1 MQVRKRDFLKLAGLS
16 LAGISAVPACRNS
29 TDKIYFDPFLERN
42 TLEVKTFTGNYFE
55 IGRQQ
60 GEIYR
65 QNGMN
70 CDLVKIDPTIYKRQL
85 QIYEKHYPQML
96 EELRG
101 VAEGGNYQLDNVIW
115 WFICGAESC
124 LKEKAA
130 PPKACSIFG
139 VKNQGRLYVGRNYDL
154 FPMTENLFEVYKV
167 VNPQCNSYI
176 AVSDMGSYRFLEA
189 NPKCLFY
196 YPADAINR
204 QGLFVGPTYAFGD
217 QCSYGLAVI
226 HMMKLITETCATVHE
241 ALAVFEKVP
250 LNWPKN
256 FFIADKN
263 GDMAVVEHTSRR
275 FKVLYPQDD
284 ILLQTNHYLDPELK
298 KDDQIYNNTIT
309 NTLMRYNTLERYDEI
324 YQKLK
329 AGKEHF
335 GFEDIIEILGK
346 PGTHACQNWILI
358 KTIWTLALDMTNQQY
373 RIYWDLLS
381 KRKNQE
387 LKI

>member
-1 MQVRKRDFLKLAGLS
+1 MQFTKRDFLKLGGLS
-16 LAGISAVPACRNS
+16 LAGISAGPACRNS
-29 TDKIYFDPFLERN
+29 TDKIYYNPFLERN
-42 TLEVKTFTGNYFE
+42 TLEVKTFAGNYFE

-60 GEIYR
+60 GQIYR

-70 CDLVKIDPTIYKRQL
+70 LDWLKIDPSIYKNQL

-101 VAEGGNYQLDNVIW
+101 MAEGGNYDKDKITY
-115 WFICGAESC
+115 WFINCDATC
-124 LKEKAA
+124 LQEKAG

-139 VKNQGRLYVGRNYDL
+139 VKNKGKLYVGRNYDI
-154 FPMTENLFEVYKV
+154 FPIAENTFEVYKV
-167 VNPQCNSYI
+167 VNPERNSFI
-176 AVSDMGSYRFLEA
+176 AVSDMVIYGYFTKE
-189 NPKCLFY
+189 KKYLFY
-196 YPADAINR
+196 VPEDAINNK
-204 QGLFVGPTYAFGD
+204 GLFIGLTYAFGD
-217 QCSYGLAVI
+217 QCSWGIFVS
-226 HMMKLITETCATVHE
+226 HMIKLISETCETVRD
-241 ALAVFEKVP
+241 ALNVFERVP
-250 LNWPKN
+250 LCWPKN

-263 GDMAVVEHTSRR
+263 GDMAVVEHTAKR
-275 FKVLYPQDD
+275 FKVLYPKDD

-329 AGKEHF
+329 AGREHF

-358 KTIWTLALDMTNQQY
+358 KTIWTLALDMTNQKY
-373 RIYWDLLS
+373 RIYWDLLG
-381 KRKNQE
+381 KRRARE
-387 LKI
+387 LEI